1 MTGKDGHET
10 PFGDAVDDAARAS
23 ADGGGDTTDVGLEP
37 RGDAEATL
45 AEVPT
50 EKRNWSKDEI
60 AELARHFEGD
70 TDEHK
75 LRASADPIARR
86 LIANLG
92 RRSKAQSGP
101 IPERSSSE
109 GGDYVVYS
117 ATGGPAAP
125 RKESVVGPSVVVA
138 GSDSTTVLLPGRRR
152 TWVRRC
158 LHWSGRRP
166 GWRWGRPSASRAQGG
181 RKQRPHRFL
190 TRPSE
195 PWRLRRIPAWCSSRR
210 RRFPRASRT
219 RPHRTRAYRSSG
231 PHPLCLR
238 PSPRPDIVQR

>member
-1 MTGKDGHET
+1 MNAGKGAEARARS
-10 PFGDAVDDAARAS
+10 GVDDTARAS
-23 ADGGGDTTDVGLEP
+23 ADEGRDKTDGGVEP
-37 RGDAEATL
+37 RGDAETTR

-50 EKRNWSKDEI
+50 EKRDWSKEEI

-75 LRASADPIARR
+75 LRASGDPSARR

-92 RRSKAQSGP
+92 RRSKAPSGP

-138 GSDSTTVLLPGRRR
+138 GSDSTTVLLPRRR
-152 TWVRRC
+152 PTWVR
-158 LHWSGRRP
+158 
-166 GWRWGRPSASRAQGG
+166 AMRALV
-181 RKQRPHRFL
+181 H
-190 TRPSE
+190 
-195 PWRLRRIPAWCSSRR
+195 RR
-210 RRFPRASRT
+210 RD
-219 RPHRTRAYRSSG
+219 
-231 PHPLCLR
+231 PLQH
-238 PSPRPDIVQR
+238 SAV